1 MFACMHV
8 CVCACVCVHVY
19 IYIYT
24 YIHTHIHTY
33 IHTYIQGSAF
43 LYRVWGVAILRILSR
58 GVTLDAIVGFTGFV

>member
-8 CVCACVCVHVY
+8 CVYV
-19 IYIYT
+19 T
-24 YIHTHIHTY
+24 YMHAY

-58 GVTLDAIVGFTGFV
+58 GVTLDAIVSFGGFV